1 MPGLPAGLAVFTPLP
16 LRGIPQPPLRAAPLF
31 RADPFLRARRART
44 RTVHPQLPLQL
55 SEPQLQQ
62 PPQRTPQLP
71 LRLEFR
77 AQHSDLG
84 VLCLNHGTQPRQQRT
99 PLTGCTTL
107 IGHKPQPCST

>member
-16 LRGIPQPPLRAAPLF
+16 LRGIPRPPLRAAPLF
-31 RADPFLRARRART
+31 RADPLPRARRARI

-62 PPQRTPQLP
+62 PPQLP

-84 VLCLNHGTQPRQQRT
+84 VLRLDHGTQSRQQRT
-99 PLTGCTTL
+99 LLTGCTRL
-107 IGHKPQPCST
+107 IGYKPQPCST